1 MLADLGERFE
11 FERTMR
17 GEIEV
22 QSAAKG
28 RIQFL
33 LKANSEQKIYHTIQ
47 VERNG
52 FIHAMLTGTP
62 LEGKGYEY
70 FGDRAYE
77 RWIESD

>member
-1 MLADLGERFE
+1 MLADLGERFK

-33 LKANSEQKIYHTIQ
+33 LKANPEQKIYHTIQ

-77 RWIESD
+77 QWIESD